1 MKDKIV
7 FTCKSSVKLS
17 QWDLKKEILP
27 VTSDAG
33 SFFVFNILNRLKKP
47 IKNLPMDRVLL
58 VYRINRSC

>member
-58 VYRINRSC
+58 VYRINRS